1 MHKKEFFNFSTKI
14 NPFYSESMCAVV
26 SPVENLRR
34 VENSD
39 GSLSMISDVTLLM
52 DQQRLSNLLT
62 PEQLRSYLDATADV
76 RSSPYSNQLSDD
88 DLLQTLK
95 SRYIQTPS
103 ELRMWAES
111 ILQMDLD
118 RSLKAELES
127 DMNENT
133 DNSSQL
139 VDDPSSSAQAV

>member
-1 MHKKEFFNFSTKI
+1 MHKKEIFKYSTKI
-14 NPFYSESMCAVV
+14 NSFFSESMCAVV

-34 VENSD
+34 VENED
-39 GSLSMISDVTLLM
+39 GSVSMLSDVTLLM

-62 PEQLRSYLDATADV
+62 PDQLRSYLDATAEV
-76 RSSPYSNQLSDD
+76 HSSPYSTQMSDD

-103 ELRMWAES
+103 ELRIWAET

-118 RSLKAELES
+118 RSLKADLES
-127 DMNENT
+127 QLNDNTENPSE
-133 DNSSQL
+133 NLENPSGSSE
-139 VDDPSSSAQAV
+139 AV

>member
-1 MHKKEFFNFSTKI
+1 MYKKEVFKYTKGQTFFV
-14 NPFYSESMCAVV
+14 ESKCPVV

-39 GSLSMISDVTLLM
+39 GSVSMISDVTLLM

-62 PEQLRSYLDATADV
+62 PEQLRSYLDSTASIH
-76 RSSPYSNQLSDD
+76 SSPYSVKMSDD
-88 DLLQTLK
+88 ELLQTLK

-118 RSLKAELES
+118 KTLKSQLES
-127 DMNENT
+127 EMNENT
-133 DNSSQL
+133 EKSEIGESDQDSSI
-139 VDDPSSSAQAV
+139 

>member
-1 MHKKEFFNFSTKI
+1 MHKKESFNYKKG
-14 NPFYSESMCAVV
+14 NPFFKESKCPVS

-34 VENSD
+34 VENVD
-39 GSLSMISDVTLLM
+39 GSISMISDVTLLM

-62 PEQLRSYLDATADV
+62 PEQLRSYLDATAEIH
-76 RSSPYSNQLSDD
+76 SSPYSTQLSDD

-127 DMNENT
+127 QMNENT
-133 DNSSQL
+133 EDSSES
-139 VDDPSSSAQAV
+139 VVHPSGSSPAV